1 MELIA
6 VWDFV
11 RRRWWLIVLPV
22 LAALLLALP
31 SLPGA
36 LSPAPHYGVQ
46 MRLTV
51 AAPPQPPTEQTTTP
65 YEDTAYVPWLASEY
79 IVVNL
84 PAWIA
89 SDSFAEQVSDVL
101 SAQGIALP
109 ATDLGGAFAAEGLR
123 SILTLHVRWDS
134 AAEVVPITQAAVTVL
149 QSRNQSYFPQFAG
162 EPVSVVPLDEIRV
175 QSLAAPITQR
185 LDPLLRVAV
194 GLAAGVALAALA
206 EYLDRTVRTR
216 ADAEALG
223 LAVLAEIPRHR
234 E

>member
-6 VWDFV
+6 VWEFL
-11 RRRWWLIVLPV
+11 RRRWWLIALPA
-22 LAALLLALP
+22 LAALLLVLP
-31 SLPGA
+31 SLPDA
-36 LSPAPHYGVQ
+36 LSPPPRYGVQ

-84 PAWIA
+84 PAWIT

-101 SAQGIALP
+101 EAQGVTLSAN
-109 ATDLGGAFAAEGLR
+109 DLSGAFAAEGLR

-134 AAEVVPITQAAVTVL
+134 ATEIAPIAQAAVTTL
-149 QSRNQSYFPQFAG
+149 QSRNQLFFPQFAG
-162 EPVSVVPLDEIRV
+162 EPVSVVPLDDARV

-223 LAVLAEIPRHR
+223 FAVLAEIPRHR
-234 E
+234 K